1 MPRIMSISAELD
13 WPAEKVWPI
22 VSDFGGLQ
30 RWNPAILSCES
41 TGQKV
46 GGVRTFSS
54 AVATVQERI
63 EELDNAAMRMKY
75 TIVSG
80 STIKVRDG
88 QLDISVTRL
97 DPKRS
102 KISWAM
108 DGEPDGMPLE
118 ELTALTTKRYTG
130 RIEDLR
136 RCLAAESGG

>member
-30 RWNPAILSCES
+30 RWNPAILSC
-41 TGQKV
+41 
-46 GGVRTFSS
+46 TFSS

-63 EELDNAAMRMKY
+63 DELDNAAMRMKY

-88 QLDISVTRL
+88 QLEIAVTRL
-97 DPKRS
+97 DTKRS

>member
-1 MPRIMSISAELD
+1 MPRIMSITAELE

-22 VSDFGGLQ
+22 VSDFGGLK

-63 EELDNAAMRMKY
+63 DALDDAAMRIRY

-88 QLDISVTRL
+88 QLEISVTRL
-97 DPKRS
+97 DPDRS
-102 KISWAM
+102 QISWTM

-136 RCLAAESGG
+136 RCLAAGSGG